1 MNRGDRVCKLCQSN
15 EVEDEIHFLFNC
27 PALEPTRA
35 QFIHSIT
42 LAQPN
47 FVFNTPTQ
55 QINYLYFN
63 EHLSNNILDIS
74 ANMLSVLYEKRNKLI
89 AYKEDLWRCELV
101 KPTVIKFTRNI

>member
-1 MNRGDRVCKLCQSN
+1 MRQAQAQTSHKRWLLYSSGTHV
-15 EVEDEIHFLFNC
+15 HFLFNC

-74 ANMLSVLYEKRNKLI
+74 ANMLSVLYETRNKLMCLKQK
-89 AYKEDLWRCELV
+89 Y
-101 KPTVIKFTRNI
+101 RNH